1 MKKGVNYLFSIH
13 RITGCIIAGFFL
25 MWFVTGLILIYHPY
39 PRLTD
44 EQLYEKKEI
53 LPSLLPDIQSIKQ
66 KAGENIKQLHIR
78 QSQGQTL
85 ATVTTA
91 DSCFTYCC
99 NDTTVAVK
107 PITFS
112 FLEETALKWVNAPV
126 IKVDTLHERVQWILY
141 SRYDRAMPIYKFYF
155 DDPEKHELFISGK
168 TGEVQQLTDKSQ
180 RLWAWL
186 GAIPHKFYLPFIRK
200 NLDLWDTSITI
211 GGLLCFITSLTG
223 AFVGIYVL
231 LKRHKQKKK
240 WEIPYRKRWYRLHHI
255 TGLLFGLFLIA
266 WGISGMISMQR
277 IPQWLINTNGNYIFN
292 SSRMWGKKPLPI
304 DTYEL
309 DYRQLKTAYPDL
321 KEVSWTHFRNI
332 PVYTVIVGNRELQID
347 ASTPEIKKLFIPEQT
362 IIEGIQEV
370 HGKNVNFQI
379 SLLDT
384 YDNYYLSRTE
394 SLPLPVYRV
403 VIDDDISSRYYI
415 SPETGYIRYLNKNKM
430 AKKWLFSGIH
440 YLNIQWLLER
450 PMLWTIS
457 LWVLCLGSAFVCLT
471 GCWLGTKFIKR
482 YITKRGYDKN
492 RLQ

>member
-85 ATVTTA
+85 ETVTTA
-91 DSCFTYCC
+91 DSSFTYCC

-107 PITFS
+107 PIPFS

-186 GAIPHKFYLPFIRK
+186 GAIPHKLYLPFIRK

-347 ASTPEIKKLFIPEQT
+347 ASTPKIKKLFIPEQT
-362 IIEGIQEV
+362 IIEGIQGEEALAEAEKAEDAKNAEEAAEPEV
-370 HGKNVNFQI
+370 DPK
-379 SLLDT
+379 D
-384 YDNYYLSRTE
+384 
-394 SLPLPVYRV
+394 
-403 VIDDDISSRYYI
+403 
-415 SPETGYIRYLNKNKM
+415 
-430 AKKWLFSGIH
+430 AKIEEL
-440 YLNIQWLLER
+440 Q
-450 PMLWTIS
+450 
-457 LWVLCLGSAFVCLT
+457 
-471 GCWLGTKFIKR
+471 
-482 YITKRGYDKN
+482 N
-492 RLQ
+492 RLLRLQADFENFRRRTNIEKEQLSTFVTANVVGKFLKVLDNFERAEASVEKGDNVDAVVDGMKKIRRLFEDAFKDLKVEEIEAQNA

>member
-1 MKKGVNYLFSIH
+1 
-13 RITGCIIAGFFL
+13 
-25 MWFVTGLILIYHPY
+25 
-39 PRLTD
+39 
-44 EQLYEKKEI
+44 
-53 LPSLLPDIQSIKQ
+53 
-66 KAGENIKQLHIR
+66 
-78 QSQGQTL
+78 
-85 ATVTTA
+85 
-91 DSCFTYCC
+91 
-99 NDTTVAVK
+99 
-107 PITFS
+107 
-112 FLEETALKWVNAPV
+112 
-126 IKVDTLHERVQWILY
+126 
-141 SRYDRAMPIYKFYF
+141 
-155 DDPEKHELFISGK
+155 
-168 TGEVQQLTDKSQ
+168 
-180 RLWAWL
+180 
-186 GAIPHKFYLPFIRK
+186 
-200 NLDLWDTSITI
+200 
-211 GGLLCFITSLTG
+211 
-223 AFVGIYVL
+223 
-231 LKRHKQKKK
+231 
-240 WEIPYRKRWYRLHHI
+240 
-255 TGLLFGLFLIA
+255 
-266 WGISGMISMQR
+266 MQR

-304 DTYEL
+304 GTYEL

-332 PVYTVIVGNRELQID
+332 PVYTVIVGNRKLQID

-482 YITKRGYDKN
+482 YLTKGGYDKN